1 MTREERGPG
10 ARRGKRSNKKK
21 KKKTAESLSL
31 PKTLHIN
38 QFIVPTFET
47 GQFLMRAALND
58 LALVEDVDDIGL
70 LNGTQSVSHSDSCPA
85 SGSGIEC
92 CLHDLFRF
100 RVQGG
105 SGFVE

>member
-1 MTREERGPG
+1 MLGEVRE
-10 ARRGKRSNKKK
+10 AIKKK

-70 LNGTQSVSHSDSCPA
+70 LNGTQSVSHSDRDRKS
-85 SGSGIEC
+85 
-92 CLHDLFRF
+92 
-100 RVQGG
+100 V
-105 SGFVE
+105 V